1 MMTHVER
8 ITPII
13 KLKTSI
19 LKSSLCDHSD
29 EYILDGGT
37 VTITGARANYV
48 AKRADEREKEVIFK
62 NCALFTHCISEINN
76 AQIHNS
82 KDIDAAMLMYSSIGC
97 SCNY

>member
-1 MMTHVER
+1 MER

-19 LKSSLCDHSD
+19 PKSSLCDA
-29 EYILDGGT
+29 YILDGGT

-76 AQIHNS
+76 AQIDNS
-82 KDIDAAMLMYSSIGC
+82 KDIDAATLMYSSIGC